1 MTPSS
6 LSRATPGRASHA
18 VALALTLVLV
28 AILLGVGV
36 RASGGVTQLDG
47 AFTAAAWRLRQPW
60 LDETMMALSGFG
72 DGLPRWWVTALV
84 SSYLVA
90 TRRFRWAF
98 ALVAAMGASAVLAP
112 ALKLTFHTPR
122 PSPLYVGVDAF
133 SFPSGHATS
142 AAALYVILGALA
154 AEGLTNSWRRLALG
168 LAAAMV
174 TSISLSRVYLGAH
187 WLSDVLAGA
196 ALGTAIAIAAIA
208 LARGAEKDQ
217 PLADRRKSIAI
228 VVCLG
233 VVAAGTGPIV
243 VAKAHRLYA
252 PFLNRDVTQP
262 SAASAFS
269 IRTTLHAPRPHSG
282 P

>member
-196 ALGTAIAIAAIA
+196 ALGTAIAI
-208 LARGAEKDQ
+208 
-217 PLADRRKSIAI
+217 